1 MSRSA
6 DSNCNAFNN
15 GTLLENSMGF
25 VGYVPDSF
33 DGTKDRNI
41 NWGGSS
47 ALYGGNR
54 SQPIVMSSASGISSL
69 DRQSDSVCGDG
80 VNVCPIGETCENG
93 VCVPLRMS
101 NNVTNTPQNARD
113 TAKPCSCSCNS
124 CIESGH
130 SGSRCNC
137 STGKCCDG
145 QRAMARTPKRFDGN
159 NPTFPKGGSY
169 FDGNNRMRSGRDV
182 SNGGLKLR

>member
-1 MSRSA
+1 MSRST

-25 VGYVPDSF
+25 VGFVADSF
-33 DGTKDRNI
+33 DGTKDRDI
-41 NWGGSS
+41 DWGDSS
-47 ALYGGNR
+47 AKAGGNL
-54 SQPIVMSSASGISSL
+54 SKQ
-69 DRQSDSVCGDG
+69 
-80 VNVCPIGETCENG
+80 
-93 VCVPLRMS
+93 
-101 NNVTNTPQNARD
+101 NVTTTPQNARD